1 MIDPS
6 YLTES
11 HEAPRA
17 KRTPESG
24 RRFYTWDNSI
34 HVGSSRR

>member
-24 RRFYTWDNSI
+24 RRFLNL
-34 HVGSSRR
+34 G